1 MVDGWVEGEGFW
13 IWSDVD
19 VRGSWRERL
28 REEERE
34 DVGEI
39 SLETV

>member
-13 IWSDVD
+13 IWRDVD
-19 VRGSWRERL
+19 VRGSWRERVG
-28 REEERE
+28 EEERE
-34 DVGEI
+34 DVGKI